1 MNEHKSWAQRQNPAV
16 RLTLQIAGWVL
27 VVLGIAA
34 LVLPGPGLLMLF
46 AGLALLSQELAWA
59 QRFVTPVKHAALRG
73 ASEGVQSW
81 LRICGSLLGVAAL
94 VAVGLT
100 WGLWRTAPSWWP
112 LDDQWWLPGGWGTA
126 GTLFAS
132 AAIALGLLIYSFRRF
147 RGSPYVP
154 YDAERPSPED
164 DDAAREHD
172 PSSTGST
179 PAHS

>member
-1 MNEHKSWAQRQNPAV
+1 MNEHKTWSQRQNPAV
-16 RLTLQIAGWVL
+16 RLTLQIVGWVL
-27 VVLGIAA
+27 VVAGIAA

-73 ASEGVQSW
+73 ASEGVESW
-81 LRICGSLLGVAAL
+81 LRICGSLLGVAGL
-94 VAVGLT
+94 VAVGLV

-112 LDDQWWLPGGWGTA
+112 LDDKWWLPGGWGTA

-132 AAIALGLLIYSFRRF
+132 AAIALGLLIYSYRRF

-154 YDAERPSPED
+154 DDAGRPSPTGTEASD
-164 DDAAREHD
+164 ERRRSPAASSHD
-172 PSSTGST
+172 RG
-179 PAHS
+179 